1 MSSNDIQTI
10 YELVDEICA
19 RDFPILAKLT
29 DKSRTKF
36 VDVIYD
42 DILNGDNPEQVSE
55 QDIFDH
61 IEQVILQGITKHLED
76 FVEVLK

>member
-61 IEQVILQGITKHLED
+61 IEQVILLGITKHLDD

>member
-10 YELVDEICA
+10 YELVDEVCA

-61 IEQVILQGITKHLED
+61 IEQVILQGITKHLDD

>member
-36 VDVIYD
+36 VDVFYD

-61 IEQVILQGITKHLED
+61 I
-76 FVEVLK
+76 

>member
-10 YELVDEICA
+10 YELVDEVCA

-42 DILNGDNPEQVSE
+42 DILDGDNPEQVSE

-61 IEQVILQGITKHLED
+61 IEQVILQGITKHLDD

>member
-19 RDFPILAKLT
+19 RDFPILAKLI

-61 IEQVILQGITKHLED
+61 IEQVILQGIMKHLDD

>member
-61 IEQVILQGITKHLED
+61 IEIVIGKSISYYLDD

>member
-42 DILNGDNPEQVSE
+42 DILNGDNPEKISE

>member
-61 IEQVILQGITKHLED
+61 IEQVILQGITKHLDD

>member
-29 DKSRTKF
+29 NKSRTKF

-61 IEQVILQGITKHLED
+61 IEQVILQGITKHLDD

>member
-10 YELVDEICA
+10 YELVDEVCA

>member
-10 YELVDEICA
+10 YELVAEICA

-61 IEQVILQGITKHLED
+61 IEQVILQGITKHLDD

>member
-29 DKSRTKF
+29 DTSRTKF

-61 IEQVILQGITKHLED
+61 IEQVILQGITKHLDD

>member
-1 MSSNDIQTI
+1 MSQIYTQTI

-61 IEQVILQGITKHLED
+61 IEQVILQGITKHLDD

>member
-1 MSSNDIQTI
+1 
-10 YELVDEICA
+10 
-19 RDFPILAKLT
+19 LAKLT

-61 IEQVILQGITKHLED
+61 IEQVILQGITKHLDD

>member
-42 DILNGDNPEQVSE
+42 DILDWDNPEQVSD